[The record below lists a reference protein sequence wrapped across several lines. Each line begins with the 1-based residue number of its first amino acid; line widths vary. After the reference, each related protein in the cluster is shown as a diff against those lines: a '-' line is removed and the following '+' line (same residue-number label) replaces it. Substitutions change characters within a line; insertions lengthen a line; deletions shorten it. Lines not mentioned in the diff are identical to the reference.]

1 MSSNK
6 NSLQD
11 KKLYLK
17 QMSQHFKEMAGK
29 QDDETRKVIANTFSK
44 NADILEDI
52 YSQLEG
58 LSSDLGE
65 VKSQIQQLNSKITQL
80 SSATIVAQSNT
91 EKEKA

>member
-1 MSSNK
+1 
-6 NSLQD
+6 
-11 KKLYLK
+11 
-17 QMSQHFKEMAGK
+17 MSQHFKEMAGK

-65 VKSQIQQLNSKITQL
+65 VKSQIQH
-80 SSATIVAQSNT
+80 
-91 EKEKA
+91 